1 METMNRALNDAVPR
15 WRKSTYS
22 SDTANCVE
30 FALLP
35 ADEIGVRDSK
45 DPGGPV
51 LSYGPA
57 AWRGFVAAV
66 RAGDL
71 TVRA

>member
-1 METMNRALNDAVPR
+1 MNLARIESLVR
-15 WRKSTYS
+15 WRKSSYS

-30 FALLP
+30 FAVLP
-35 ADEIGVRDSK
+35 AIGIGVRDSK

-51 LSYGPA
+51 LACSPE

-66 RAGDL
+66 RTGAL
-71 TVRA
+71 H